1 MATEE
6 AYGAI
11 VLGVTVAVIESDDR
25 ERYYLDEDE
34 GGLIDDAS
42 KEITLESALSAVA
55 GEAVDLRYP
64 IKRKDIKLYVP
75 DVHLVEQGTLG
86 VALANSYKEDIFDIT
101 DLLQLVSP
109 GNVERRSRE
118 ISKYLRRLGLP
129 CEPVRVYLVG
139 NVDI

>member
-25 ERYYLDEDE
+25 MVGDSHFS
-34 GGLIDDAS
+34 GFSLIDDAS

-75 DVHLVEQGTLG
+75 EVHLVEQGILG

>member
-1 MATEE
+1 M
-6 AYGAI
+6 
-11 VLGVTVAVIESDDR
+11 
-25 ERYYLDEDE
+25 
-34 GGLIDDAS
+34 
-42 KEITLESALSAVA
+42 ESALSAVA

-75 DVHLVEQGTLG
+75 EVHLVEQGILG